1 MFLTGFPTKWKGAE
15 KQLQANAW
23 RKGKACFRN
32 KGKSEK
38 IFFHLSY
45 PGKML
50 RLMLSSKDT
59 KVSVR

>member
-32 KGKSEK
+32 KGKSDK
-38 IFFHLSY
+38 NLLSL
-45 PGKML
+45 K
-50 RLMLSSKDT
+50 LSW
-59 KVSVR
+59 